1 MGIDKKNISYCG
13 KHINGTEMVDLIELG
28 SKYNW
33 PWRRDKSRT
42 KTANRYKTRRA
53 VITCV
58 FNWEKNGGI
67 NTCMEGSDKWNA
79 HAIIYIKD
87 GPCIEYHVLPIWKC
101 CCRSLFLRNLKDFLQ
116 KQTSY
121 AAKLVYS
128 ASSVFMSIYIYS

>member
-1 MGIDKKNISYCG
+1 
-13 KHINGTEMVDLIELG
+13 MVDLIELG

-33 PWRRDKSRT
+33 PWRRGKSRT

-87 GPCIEYHVLPIWKC
+87 GPSHVLNTMC
-101 CCRSLFLRNLKDFLQ
+101 FQFES
-116 KQTSY
+116 
-121 AAKLVYS
+121 AAVE
-128 ASSVFMSIYIYS
+128 AFFWGT